1 MQGRWVVLLG
11 CFAVLA
17 VACATDF
24 QRKYET
30 EAAPDFLFD
39 EHPFHFDCTD
49 RYPGMPWPPGV
60 HSYVTLSPQ
69 TPYSYG
75 RLETLDLPQSQV
87 PAIALAAENGAYLD
101 ISIQGAKRNDWHLS
115 FCARGEG
122 NSEAEARGYL
132 STVSMSRMGGTVTL
146 DGGKVGSIRPGGP
159 PGGRGQ
165 LVVAAPADAPVMVDS
180 ASGPIAVHDM
190 AGPVRLSA
198 PHSRITVLNTTGRV
212 DANGGVVDY
221 AGSKGTVTATAQME
235 ADIKIIA
242 QRFEGTL
249 SVDAI
254 REARILVPK
263 GFQTPIELIV
273 NRPKDLICRAD
284 FCKDLHSKRNGALYI
299 SFKYAGDQD
308 AATDHIVVRSETS
321 TVVVDNGDEQL
332 WPPAEARHR

>member
-1 MQGRWVVLLG
+1 MQGRWVVLIG

-17 VACATDF
+17 VACATDY

-49 RYPGMPWPPGV
+49 RYPGKPLPPGV
-60 HSYVTLSPQ
+60 HSYVTVSPQ
-69 TPYSYG
+69 IPYSYG
-75 RLETLDLPQSQV
+75 RLETLDLAQSQV
-87 PAIALAAENGAYLD
+87 PTLTLAAENGAYVD
-101 ISIQGAKRNDWHLS
+101 VSIEGAKQDDWKLN

-122 NSEAEARGYL
+122 NSEAEARGFL

-146 DGGKVGSIRPGGP
+146 DGGRVGSVGPGGP
-159 PGGRGQ
+159 PGGNGHL
-165 LVVAAPADAPVMVDS
+165 LVDAPADAPLTVVNS
-180 ASGPIAVHDM
+180 AGAIAVHDM

-198 PHSRITVLNTTGRV
+198 PHARITVLNTTGRV
-212 DANGGVVDY
+212 DANGGIVDY

-235 ADIKIIA
+235 VDIKIIA
-242 QRFEGTL
+242 QRFEGKL

-263 GFQTPIELIV
+263 GFRTPMELIV

-284 FCKDLHSKRNGALYI
+284 FCKDLHSKKNGALYV

-332 WPPAEARHR
+332 WPPAVIRHR